1 MIAEEEAR
9 LVERARC
16 GDIRAY
22 GLLVDANQ
30 AAVRAFL
37 RRLTG
42 NAADADDLSQDAF
55 ARVWEVLARFDGASR
70 LRAFVCGVAFQYWR
84 RGRRAEGRRSAREHA
99 YAALGPDADEPH
111 ARAAQRLALR
121 RAMEDLPEVQRAA
134 LALCLG
140 QDFTHAEAAE
150 ILRLPLGTVK
160 SHVLRGRARLQAALG
175 IDTETD
181 RDSRP

>member
-1 MIAEEEAR
+1 MDAAEEAR
-9 LVERARC
+9 LVKLARN
-16 GDIRAY
+16 GDMRAY
-22 GLLVDANQ
+22 GKLVDVNQ
-30 AAVRAFL
+30 GAVRAFL

-42 NAADADDLSQDAF
+42 NGADADDLAQEAF
-55 ARVWEVLARFDGASR
+55 ARTWEVINRFDGASR
-70 LRAFVCGVAFQYWR
+70 LRTFICGVAFQYWR
-84 RGRRAEGRRSAREHA
+84 RRRRADVRRAAREDA
-99 YAALGPDADEPH
+99 YAALEDDASEPH

-121 RAMEDLPEVQRAA
+121 RAMEELPEDQRAA

-175 IDTETD
+175 LD
-181 RDSRP
+181 REGAA